1 MHTPMRKILG
11 MGAGFALA
19 GFWFVSTAQAGS
31 FNVVPFEFDPGKT
44 HLVSAQWA
52 RGVGCPPTG
61 TTALIDDPSTPFVFD
76 PIPTPYD
83 DPACAIGDPQDK
95 LVEGLLLVKTGPTP
109 NFAAAV
115 ADLKGLK
122 GTVLTELGYDIRK
135 IAAPPDDRGSHCG
148 AGAPRFNVVIG
159 GVLYFLGCNSP
170 PPTVTTL
177 GTGWLRLQWGPC
189 PTPLQAFDSTT
200 FALVD
205 LCTIPGGVDAIAIVF
220 DEGQDASGGP
230 DQFGAA
236 VLDNINVN
244 GSLVGRGPAGGR

>member
-1 MHTPMRKILG
+1 MYTLMRKTLG
-11 MGAGFALA
+11 MGAAFALA
-19 GFWFVSTAQAGS
+19 ALWLVSTAQAGS
-31 FNVVPFEFDPGKT
+31 FNVVPFEFDPGTT

-52 RGVGCPPTG
+52 RGVGCPPDG
-61 TTALIDDPSTPFVFD
+61 TMAFIDDSTTEDYD
-76 PIPTPYD
+76 PIPTPYF
-83 DPACAIGDPQDK
+83 DPACEIGDPQDTR
-95 LVEGLLLVKTGPTP
+95 VEGLLLVKTGPTP
-109 NFAAAV
+109 NFASAV

-122 GTVLTELGYDIRK
+122 GTVLTQLGYDIRK

-159 GVLYFLGCNSP
+159 GVLYFIGCNSP
-170 PPTVTTL
+170 APTLTTV

-205 LCTIPGGVDAIAIVF
+205 LCTIPGGVESISIVF

-244 GSLVGRGPAGGR
+244 ASLVGRGPAGGK